1 MVEEDEEG
9 EKEEEDEEVSA
20 AQTEAP
26 CQIRH
31 PATTP

>member
-1 MVEEDEEG
+1 MEEDEEG
-9 EKEEEDEEVSA
+9 EKEEEDVEEVSA